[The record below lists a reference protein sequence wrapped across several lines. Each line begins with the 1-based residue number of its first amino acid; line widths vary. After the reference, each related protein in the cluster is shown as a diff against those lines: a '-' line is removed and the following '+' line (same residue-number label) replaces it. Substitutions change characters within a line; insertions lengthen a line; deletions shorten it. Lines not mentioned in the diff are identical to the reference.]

1 MMTYHVG
8 RLSPG
13 GAAVPSDLVAGD
25 ELLCEV
31 KIISSGFDVQK
42 IYRGKEP
49 QRRTLAASSGEFM
62 GTARRFLKGNEDQV
76 AGFIWHNP
84 AELALLRDHQLPGM
98 PGWFSTLADAVSYN
112 EKHNEAN
119 GENNRDGR
127 KENES
132 WNCGVEGSTRKQA
145 VLALRKRQMKNAF
158 LNAFDESGKSHD
170 LCWR

>member
-1 MMTYHVG
+1 MWDGFHLV
-8 RLSPG
+8 

-84 AELALLRDHQLPGM
+84 AELALIAGSSITWHARMVFNTG
-98 PGWFSTLADAVSYN
+98 
-112 EKHNEAN
+112 
-119 GENNRDGR
+119 GR
-127 KENES
+127 
-132 WNCGVEGSTRKQA
+132 C
-145 VLALRKRQMKNAF
+145 F
-158 LNAFDESGKSHD
+158 L
-170 LCWR
+170 